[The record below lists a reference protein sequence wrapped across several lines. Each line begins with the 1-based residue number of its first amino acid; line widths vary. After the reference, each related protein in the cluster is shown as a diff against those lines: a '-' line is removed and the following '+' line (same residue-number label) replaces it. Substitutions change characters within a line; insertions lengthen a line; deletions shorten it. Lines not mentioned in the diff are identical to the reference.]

1 MEDVRE
7 LAEEKEAFREFLKE
21 RAKVRDAVQA
31 ATVGPDGT
39 TEAPANNEGNVVEG
53 DVVEGGVVKGGV
65 NGDSASS
72 AVPSLFPK
80 IR

>member
-21 RAKVRDAVQA
+21 RAKARDAAQA

-53 DVVEGGVVKGGV
+53 DVVEGGVAEGGV
-65 NGDSASS
+65 SGDSAVVGGTK
-72 AVPSLFPK
+72 ATPEN
-80 IR
+80 